1 MITANSA
8 VYNLKNIAS
17 SGPSSDD
24 FRISDRQLLHWYN
37 GVRSMLIS
45 QAIKN
50 RQDLTDEWIQTI
62 GCVELEQVD
71 KSTCCDIETDCFV
84 LKSTLPIPATVEVDS
99 FNSII
104 SVTGLD
110 GKPLSKINQ
119 FRANNA
125 KYNKYTKNRLGWY
138 IKDYYLYVINSD
150 ELSKVAVNGIFED
163 PTEVGAFYCDD
174 RSCFTWDDRY
184 PVSAKMD
191 NMIIDIVLKT
201 KILPLLQMPMDT
213 TNDANNIN
221 PTIQK

>member
-8 VYNLKNIAS
+8 VYNIKNIAS

-24 FRISDRQLLHWYN
+24 FRISDRQILHWYN

-62 GCVELEQVD
+62 GCIDLEQVD
-71 KSTCCDIETDCFV
+71 KSTCCDIETDCII

-119 FRANNA
+119 FRANNV
-125 KYNKYTKNRLGWY
+125 KFNKYTGSRLGWY
-138 IKDYYLYVINSD
+138 IKDYYLYVINSS
-150 ELSKVAVNGIFED
+150 ELSKVALNGIFED
-163 PTEVGAFYCDD
+163 PTELDAFYCDS
-174 RSCFTWDDRY
+174 RPCFTWDDRY
-184 PVSAKMD
+184 PVTAKMD
-191 NMIIDIVLKT
+191 NMITDIVLKT
-201 KILPLLQMPMDT
+201 KVLPLMQMPMDT

-221 PTIQK
+221 PTVK